1 VQAKA
6 SAPPIEFTYGTINIP
21 SSPLVIQACV
31 FEYGLKNHQMRSLPQ
46 WYKTADENHHQGWH
60 SP

>member
-31 FEYGLKNHQMRSLPQ
+31 FEYGLKNQVFLKLPI
-46 WYKTADENHHQGWH
+46 HCF
-60 SP
+60 